1 MYVPGS
7 FLSILVM
14 IVFSISI
21 FMIMICI
28 VVISVE
34 LVHTPCMPVLA
45 LDIAS
50 LWEKVVK
57 ATQGCELR
65 RSGKHAPKL
74 ITEARIVRA
83 LA

>member
-14 IVFSISI
+14 NVFSISI

-34 LVHTPCMPVLA
+34 LVHTP
-45 LDIAS
+45 
-50 LWEKVVK
+50 
-57 ATQGCELR
+57 
-65 RSGKHAPKL
+65 
-74 ITEARIVRA
+74 
-83 LA
+83 

>member
-34 LVHTPCMPVLA
+34 LVHTSCMPVLA

-57 ATQGCELR
+57 ATHNCELR

-74 ITEARIVRA
+74 RRVLRV
-83 LA
+83 L